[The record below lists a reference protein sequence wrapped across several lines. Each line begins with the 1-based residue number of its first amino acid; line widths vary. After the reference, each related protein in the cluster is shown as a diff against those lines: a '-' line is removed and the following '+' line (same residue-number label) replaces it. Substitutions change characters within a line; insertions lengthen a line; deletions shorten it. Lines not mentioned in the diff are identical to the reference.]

1 MTVRLGRILGLPAV
15 CGERVVGHVERAVPD
30 ETGQQVNGFI
40 IRRGL
45 GGAKW
50 ADRSAVSVLGD
61 VSVILREKP
70 GRVPKGSDHLLSAV
84 KDEGGLT
91 LGRVTDWW
99 ISRSGL
105 AITAL
110 EVTLGPLE
118 DVLSGR
124 RRVLKWVVQPGDDG
138 MTVLIPRE
146 EWEEN
151 SLSHRTGAMPAPS
164 GREPSGS

>member
-15 CGERVVGHVERAVPD
+15 CGEKVVGHVERAVPD
-30 ETGQQVNGFI
+30 ESGQRVTGFV

-50 ADRSAVSVLGD
+50 ADSSAVMVLGD

-70 GRVPKGSDHLLSAV
+70 GRVPKGSGVTLSAV

-99 ISRSGL
+99 IRRESFDI
-105 AITAL
+105 AAL
-110 EVTLGPLE
+110 EITLGPLE
-118 DVLSGR
+118 DLCSGR
-124 RRVLKWVVQPGDDG
+124 RTVRTWAVQPGEEG
-138 MTVLIPRE
+138 ATVLIPRE
-146 EWEEN
+146 EWEGQN
-151 SLSHRTGAMPAPS
+151 PS
-164 GREPSGS
+164 DCFRSPLPYKGEAQ